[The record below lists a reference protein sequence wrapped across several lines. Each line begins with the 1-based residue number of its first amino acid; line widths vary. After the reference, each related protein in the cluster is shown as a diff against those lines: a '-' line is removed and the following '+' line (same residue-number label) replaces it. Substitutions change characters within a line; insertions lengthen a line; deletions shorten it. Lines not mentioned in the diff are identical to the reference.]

1 MAARPV
7 PSHSRDRSSTVL
19 VMGAA
24 QAAVLTPHKRQVAK
38 GVEVAVAVAGLAAQA
53 AEAVAAVVE
62 EASATTHLSL

>member
-1 MAARPV
+1 M
-7 PSHSRDRSSTVL
+7 
-19 VMGAA
+19 MGAA